1 MGRAQHSIPSEA
13 RIEGLDADWIGN
25 LIPLRRIFGVW
36 VFGLAMFGL
45 AAIVVIAKTLF
56 TLAA

>member
-1 MGRAQHSIPSEA
+1 M
-13 RIEGLDADWIGN
+13 
-25 LIPLRRIFGVW
+25 FGVW
-36 VFGLAMFGL
+36 VVGLAMFGL